1 MLNSAQFHEIISGR
15 RCGPI
20 AALARGLLRLVES
33 PYSLAV
39 CWRNRR
45 YDRGSA
51 LVERG
56 TVPVVCV
63 GNLSLG
69 GTGKTPM
76 VKWIAR
82 WFVERGVRVAI
93 VSRGYGAQAGKQNDE
108 ALELAQSLPGVP
120 QVQNPDRVA
129 GARRAVEEFGAQLI
143 LLDDGFQHRRLARD
157 LDIVLLDA
165 TEPFGFDHVFPRGTL
180 REPVTGLQRAGVVCL
195 TRADRVD
202 ESARIAIRQRVAN
215 LAPHAAWCEAAHAP
229 HGLLNAAGRTELLWL
244 LADRHVA
251 AFCGIGNP
259 AAFRHALESA
269 GCDIVLWR
277 EFADHHAY
285 SDTDLAELRG
295 SVSASNAEL
304 VVCTHKDL
312 VKLPSTDLGGRPLWA
327 LTIEMQILAG
337 QDALVTAL
345 DGIAK
350 IAADRKC

>member
-1 MLNSAQFHEIISGR
+1 MLNPAQFHEIISGR
-15 RCGPI
+15 RRGPI
-20 AALARGLLRLVES
+20 AALARGLLRLAES

-51 LVERG
+51 LIEHAA
-56 TVPVVCV
+56 VPVVCV

-82 WFVERGVRVAI
+82 WFVERGIRVAI

-129 GARRAVEEFGAQLI
+129 GARRAVDEYGAQLI

-202 ESARIAIRQRVAN
+202 GSARIAIRKRVAN

-229 HGLLNAAGRTELLWL
+229 HGLLNASGRTELLSM
-244 LADRHVA
+244 LAGRRIA

-259 AAFRHALESA
+259 AGFRHALESA
-269 GCDIVLWR
+269 GCDIVWWR

-285 SDTDLAELRG
+285 SDTDLAEFGG

-312 VKLPSTDLGGRPLWA
+312 VKLSSNDLGGRPLWA

-337 QDALVTAL
+337 QEALVTAL

-350 IAADRKC
+350 IAAECKC